1 MAFLRTILADRR
13 SWTFRNHRRTLAA
26 AMAATEVA
34 SVNEDRAAAIGR
46 ASNWLGLWTLYWRE
60 VRRFVKVYNQTI
72 VAPVVTTLLFLAI
85 FALALGQ
92 TADAGDNAY
101 LQFLAPGLV
110 MMAMTQNAFANTS
123 SSIVIAK
130 VQGNIVDTLMPPLTA
145 HELTLAMAMGGATRG
160 LAVGVA
166 ASLAV
171 SVFVTVKIHDVAVLL
186 YFGFAA
192 SLMLSLLGLAGGI
205 WADKF
210 DHIASVTNFIVVPLS
225 FLSGTFYSVERLPP
239 SFQTLAYLNPFFYM
253 IDGFR
258 YGWTGRA
265 DMNTTLG
272 MVVLAAS
279 CAALWVLC
287 HRMFAT
293 GYKLKA

>member
-1 MAFLRTILADRR
+1 MDGH
-13 SWTFRNHRRTLAA
+13 RN
-26 AMAATEVA
+26 E
-34 SVNEDRAAAIGR
+34 
-46 ASNWLGLWTLYWRE
+46 NWLGLWTLYWRE

-72 VAPVVTTLLFLAI
+72 VAPVVMALLFLAI
-85 FALALGQ
+85 FALALGH
-92 TADAGDNAY
+92 TAEPGRDAAY
-101 LQFLAPGLV
+101 LGFLAPGLV
-110 MMAMTQNAFANTS
+110 MMAISQNAFANTS
-123 SSIVIAK
+123 SSIIIAK

-145 HELTLAMAMGGATRG
+145 HELTFAIAFGGVTRG

-166 ASLAV
+166 AGLAMTI
-171 SVFVTVKIHDVAVLL
+171 FVPPRVHDPFAML
-186 YFGFAA
+186 YFAFTA

-239 SFQTLAYLNPFFYM
+239 FFQSLAYLDPFFYM

-258 YGWTGRA
+258 YAWTGDA
-265 DMNTTLG
+265 DMNVHLG
-272 MVVLAAS
+272 MAVMAAV
-279 CAALWVLC
+279 CAGLWFLC

-293 GYKLKA
+293 GYKLKP